1 MIRIGLIDDNDYEI
15 DDIQTAIFTAW
26 NQASEITEDV
36 EFKRYR
42 LEASSSF
49 KEKLEAELLR
59 DIDTQE
65 IQSLIVDY
73 KLDSLRKVME
83 GKDVVTYLGDRVPA
97 FPVVILTNAPQGSQ
111 HEPAIDPDKV
121 YDKREFLLVGSSES
135 KEMSLKIYLNVKRY
149 IN

>member
-42 LEASSSF
+42 LEASSGF

-73 KLDSLRKVME
+73 KLDSLME
-83 GKDVVTYLGDRVPA
+83 FHFSR
-97 FPVVILTNAPQGSQ
+97 
-111 HEPAIDPDKV
+111 
-121 YDKREFLLVGSSES
+121 
-135 KEMSLKIYLNVKRY
+135 
-149 IN
+149 